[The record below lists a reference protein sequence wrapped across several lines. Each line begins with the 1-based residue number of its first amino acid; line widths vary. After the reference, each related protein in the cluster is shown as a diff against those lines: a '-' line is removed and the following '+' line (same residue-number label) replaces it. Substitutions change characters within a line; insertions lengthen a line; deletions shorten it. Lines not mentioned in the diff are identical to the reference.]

1 VGAWI
6 IIYADISFIVARLIR
21 LKSFIGG
28 SILLIFLCLYYM
40 FHSLHHLVGSMADA
54 AKYVSPYATGLVGFA
69 GGLITAT
76 FGKTATPKT
85 E

>member
-1 VGAWI
+1 
-6 IIYADISFIVARLIR
+6 
-21 LKSFIGG
+21 
-28 SILLIFLCLYYM
+28 M
-40 FHSLHHLVGSMADA
+40 FHSLHHLAGSMADA

-85 E
+85 ESVNLKAYHKQIDTRLIDASVLNLCFIR